1 MIFYINKIV
10 LWLRTGEKRYLE
22 FEKNKVN
29 IITGNSKTGKTAILE
44 IIDYCLCSTRH
55 NISEEYIGENVTWY
69 GLDFCINNKHYFI
82 SRGDTKNNS
91 SKFYFSATGI
101 EPETPNDT
109 ISMGDVKNILE
120 EEFSI
125 DKNTVIP
132 FGGKT
137 IKQGSKISYRYFL
150 MFNTISGDI
159 IENSKTYFDKQY
171 DDRYREALPRIFD
184 IATGI
189 TTIKDI
195 LLRGQVDKLKIEL
208 NKLCKERDYTI
219 NVLENRNLE
228 IKKIIKKA
236 IDAKLITESIDN
248 EQACINQLK
257 NIIETLNLDTVL
269 LEDYSEKLEKLKI
282 EKQNLEIKKLKLKK
296 FQNRYNKYKKS
307 LEEQH
312 EALKPIEYI
321 KTKFGQN
328 IEAEEYLAFLNL
340 LENDYKAIKESI
352 QKKMPFENGVKNK
365 IEEIEK
371 AIEEIDLKID
381 LAPNTSYIA
390 LDDKTRLVLLG
401 EIKNNFIDLI
411 NNDVSTK
418 EIEEK
423 IKLTEDNIDKLE
435 TEFTDYEEN
444 KKNLINS
451 LNDYIQTYI
460 KFSKDAL
467 DEYGSYLSD
476 YDYKNKMLK
485 LRKEKSLSTAN
496 ISSSSDHMYLHLCLF
511 LGLHELLSYNQSQYI
526 PSFLIIDQP
535 TRPYFVNEK
544 KEKLKNVDYQQIK
557 EQLSKK
563 GDWCKVINIFYL
575 LDGFMQNIKKNNKEF
590 QIIVLEHVSKDAW
603 SGLENIHLVAEFD
616 GEINALIPP
625 NLENG
630 DSKKND
636 TSE

>member
-1 MIFYINKIV
+1 MIFYINRII
-10 LWLRTGEKRYLE
+10 LWLDTGKKRVLK
-22 FEKNKVN
+22 FEKDKVN

-44 IIDYCLCSTRH
+44 IIDYCLCSSHH

-82 SRGDTKNNS
+82 ARGDTRVNS

-101 EPETPNDT
+101 EPKIPQDT
-109 ISMGDVKNILE
+109 MSMGDIKNILE

-195 LLRGQVDKLKIEL
+195 SLREQIDKLKIEL
-208 NKLCKERDYTI
+208 NKQYKERDYII
-219 NVLENRNLE
+219 NFIENKNLE

-269 LEDYSEKLEKLKI
+269 IEDYSEKLEKLKI
-282 EKQNLEIKKLKLKK
+282 EKQNLEIQKLKLNK

-307 LEEQH
+307 LEEQR

-321 KTKFGQN
+321 KAKFEQN
-328 IEAEEYLAFLNL
+328 IEAEEYLAFLNI

-352 QKKMPFENGVKNK
+352 KKKMPFENGVKSK
-365 IEEIEK
+365 IEEIEQ
-371 AIEEIDLKID
+371 AIEKINLQIDLV
-381 LAPNTSYIA
+381 PTTSYIA

-401 EIKNNFIDLI
+401 EIKNKFIELI
-411 NNDVSTK
+411 NNNLST
-418 EIEEK
+418 ENIEEV
-423 IKLTEDNIDKLE
+423 IKSTQEKIDKIELE
-435 TEFTDYEEN
+435 LNDYEEN

-460 KFSKDAL
+460 KLAKEPL
-467 DEYGSYLSD
+467 DEYGDYLSD
-476 YDYKNKMLK
+476 YDYKNRMLK
-485 LRKEKSLSTAN
+485 LREEKALSPAN
-496 ISSSSDHMYLHLCLF
+496 ISSSSDHMYLHLCMF
-511 LGLHELLSYNQSQYI
+511 LGLHELLLYNQLPYI

-544 KEKLKNVDYQQIK
+544 NEKLKDADYQQIK
-557 EQLSKK
+557 ETLSKK
-563 GDWCKVINIFYL
+563 GDWSKVINIFSL
-575 LDGFMQNIKKNNKEF
+575 LDGFMKNIKNNNKNF

-603 SGLENIHLVAEFD
+603 NGLPNMHLVEEFD

-625 NLENG
+625 NIKEG
-630 DSKKND
+630 KKN
-636 TSE
+636 